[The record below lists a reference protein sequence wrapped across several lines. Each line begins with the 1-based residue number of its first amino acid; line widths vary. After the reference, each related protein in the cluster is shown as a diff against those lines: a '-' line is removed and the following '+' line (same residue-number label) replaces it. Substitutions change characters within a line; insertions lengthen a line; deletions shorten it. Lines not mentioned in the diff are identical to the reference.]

1 MATSARMGAI
11 AEFCLT
17 LTGLCAAGWVLR
29 AFLQRA
35 HVPAAVSLMAL
46 GALLGPSI
54 LDLLP
59 ESWLGAR
66 STLSRAAFV
75 VLLLRAGLGLPVGR
89 LRAVLVP
96 ALLFG
101 TLPVAVEILGLAGL
115 GRLALFDRL
124 DMAVLSGFLIA
135 AVSPAVILPTMLDQK
150 DLGRGAPRL
159 VPDRIIVQTIV
170 NAFVAQTGILFL
182 VDVICPPEGWAGAGR
197 ALALLPLSVAGGL
210 AVGVGAGVFTRLEA
224 ALPGSGTPTPGRVR
238 VIAFVALAIALAVYF
253 GCGRFELAAVHFGW
267 GPFNLENVFAI
278 LALGV
283 VLRRRLKVCE
293 RALRAELKRVWL
305 VAEIVLFAN
314 LGSAIDLGK
323 LSDPELVALLLAIVT
338 AALTIRLVAAHLLS
352 SATALTANESRY
364 CTVAHVPKATIQAVF
379 GAYPLS
385 VFLERCGDQP
395 ALVDGGQTLVVMA
408 VVAIV
413 STAPLGA
420 LLLDRL
426 AVRYLTPE
434 GREEPRAG

>member
-1 MATSARMGAI
+1 MGAI

-29 AFLQRA
+29 AMLLRA
-35 HVPAAVSLMAL
+35 HVPPAVSLMAL

-59 ESWLGAR
+59 DSWLGAR

-89 LRAVLVP
+89 LRAVLLP
-96 ALLFG
+96 ALVFG
-101 TLPVAVEILGLAGL
+101 TLPVAAEILALAGF

-124 DMAVLSGFLIA
+124 DLAILSGFLIA

-150 DLGRGAPRL
+150 DLGRGAARL

-182 VDVICPPEGWAGAGR
+182 VNVICPPEGWEGAGR

-210 AVGVGAGVFTRLEA
+210 AVGAGTGILTRLDA
-224 ALPGSGTPTPGRVR
+224 ALPGSGTPSPGRVR
-238 VIAFVALAIALAVYF
+238 VIASAALAIAIAVYF
-253 GCGRFELAAVHFGW
+253 GCARFG
-267 GPFNLENVFAI
+267 LENVFAI

-293 RALRAELKRVWL
+293 RPLRAELKRVWL
-305 VAEIVLFAN
+305 VAEIILFAN

-323 LSDPELVALLLAIVT
+323 LSDLELVALLLAVVA
-338 AALTIRLVAAHLLS
+338 AALAIRLAAAHLLGG
-352 SATALTANESRY
+352 ATSLTRKESRY

-379 GAYPLS
+379 GVYPLS
-385 VFLERCGDQP
+385 VFLERCGSQP

-420 LLLDRL
+420 FLLDRL
-426 AVRYLTPE
+426 AAGHLAPGGE
-434 GREEPRAG
+434 EEPL

>member
-1 MATSARMGAI
+1 MGAI
-11 AEFCLT
+11 AEFSLT
-17 LTGLCAAGWVLR
+17 FTGLCAAGWVLR
-29 AFLQRA
+29 SWLQRA
-35 HVPAAVSLMAL
+35 HVPPAVSLMAL
-46 GALLGPSI
+46 GALLGPSV

-89 LRAVLVP
+89 LRAVLWP
-96 ALLFG
+96 ALAFG
-101 TLPVAVEILGLAGL
+101 TLPVAAEIFGLAGL

-124 DMAVLSGFLIA
+124 DLAILSGFLIA

-150 DLGRGAPRL
+150 DLGRGAARL

-182 VDVICPPEGWAGAGR
+182 VDVLCPPEGWGGAGR

-210 AVGVGAGVFTRLEA
+210 AVGASAGVFTRLEA
-224 ALPGSGTPTPGRVR
+224 ALPRSGPPTPGRVR
-238 VIAFVALAIALAVYF
+238 IIAAAALAIALAVYF
-253 GCGRFELAAVHFGW
+253 GCARFG
-267 GPFNLENVFAI
+267 LENVFAI

-293 RALRAELKRVWL
+293 RPLRTELKRVWL

-323 LSDPELVALLLAIVT
+323 LSDLGLVALLLAIVAT
-338 AALTIRLVAAHLLS
+338 ALAIRLATAHLLTG
-352 SATALTANESRY
+352 ATSLTRSESRY

-379 GAYPLS
+379 GVYPLT
-385 VFLERCGDQP
+385 VFLERCGGQP
-395 ALVDGGQTLVVMA
+395 DLLDGGQTLVVLA

-420 LLLDRL
+420 FLLDRL
-426 AVRYLTPE
+426 AARCLTPE
-434 GREEPRAG
+434 AREEPGAG